1 MEYFIEF
8 LKSKETFGYVTSSYI
23 IAFLFIFFLKFFS
36 TIRTKKFEREYLDI
50 EKRHESKT

>member
-8 LKSKETFGYVTSSYI
+8 LKSKESFGYVTSSYI

-36 TIRTKKFEREYLDI
+36 TIRTKKFEKEYLDI